1 MNSTERAA
9 LRTIRDNLKSGLI
22 YGKDVFRWP
31 SGNGPRFPYFSEA
44 IEYRPQP
51 GRHPGY
57 FRWHNYGSSASRAT
71 LPELAW
77 IIKTIFDTTPSA
89 FLTEYI
95 TNDKSRIPE
104 ARPGYMG

>member
-1 MNSTERAA
+1 MNSTEREA
-9 LRTIRDNLKSGLI
+9 LRTIRDNLKSGLV

-31 SGNGPRFPYFSEA
+31 SGDGPRFPYFSEA
-44 IEYRPQP
+44 ISYKPKP

-57 FRWHNYGSSASRAT
+57 FCWNNFGSSAERAT
-71 LPELAW
+71 LAGLQW
-77 IIKTIFDTTPSA
+77 IIETIFETTPSA
-89 FLTEYI
+89 FLEEYI